1 MNKRII
7 ILLAAI
13 VVLAAGLILIKEKN
27 KQESGVCFKDNCFRV
42 ELALT
47 AEERESGLMFR
58 ESLAPDNGMLFIFQ
72 EEGEYPFWMKDTLIP
87 LDIIWLDKDGKV
99 VFMAKNMEPCQTN
112 LCLPIDPD
120 KKAKYVLE
128 VNGGVADKIGLD
140 IGSLGALLILQE

>member
-7 ILLAAI
+7 ISLAAI
-13 VVLAAGLILIKEKN
+13 AVLAAGFILIGEIN
-27 KQESGVCFKDNCFRV
+27 RRESRVCFKDNCFKV

-47 AEERESGLMFR
+47 KEERDLGLMFR
-58 ESLAPDNGMLFIFQ
+58 ESLVSDRGMLFIFP

-99 VFMAKNMEPCQTN
+99 VSIAKNVEPCQTD
-112 LCLPIDPD
+112 LCLPIDPN

-128 VNGGVADKIGLD
+128 INGGMADKIGLD
-140 IGSLGALLILQE
+140 IGFLGVLLISQE